1 MERRNA
7 QMLNFNKGLY
17 ITIAVI
23 VLILFV
29 MGSCVTIVPTG
40 YTGVRMSFGQI
51 DPNPLP
57 SDIHYKIPFVQT
69 IHKVN
74 NKQQDIA
81 FPEKVWSVTAENT
94 NVFMEDVVVTY
105 QINGDKS
112 AWIYANVSNYE
123 KNLVS
128 RTLLESA
135 LKASSVTLST
145 DQIPNRGLIEPIAK
159 EKLQIALEEKYGDD
173 VVDVI
178 AVRIGNIDFEPAYN
192 EALEQKQLAQK
203 RLETAQIENKTVI
216 EKAEA
221 EAKAQLLKAQADAD
235 EKLVRAKAEAEA
247 YELLT
252 KKLTSPILLDKYI
265 EKWDGVL
272 PRISGDN
279 SMIFDVSSI
288 LKEYGVQKE
297 N

>member
-1 MERRNA
+1 
-7 QMLNFNKGLY
+7 MLNFNKGLY

-29 MGSCVTIVPTG
+29 IGSCVTIIPTG

>member
-29 MGSCVTIVPTG
+29 MGSCVTIIPTG

>member
-1 MERRNA
+1 MKHW
-7 QMLNFNKGLY
+7 NKNSWL
-17 ITIAVI
+17 
-23 VLILFV
+23 
-29 MGSCVTIVPTG
+29 
-40 YTGVRMSFGQI
+40 
-51 DPNPLP
+51 
-57 SDIHYKIPFVQT
+57 
-69 IHKVN
+69 
-74 NKQQDIA
+74 
-81 FPEKVWSVTAENT
+81 
-94 NVFMEDVVVTY
+94 
-105 QINGDKS
+105 
-112 AWIYANVSNYE
+112 
-123 KNLVS
+123 
-128 RTLLESA
+128 
-135 LKASSVTLST
+135 
-145 DQIPNRGLIEPIAK
+145 
-159 EKLQIALEEKYGDD
+159 
-173 VVDVI
+173 
-178 AVRIGNIDFEPAYN
+178 
-192 EALEQKQLAQK
+192 K

>member
-1 MERRNA
+1 
-7 QMLNFNKGLY
+7 MLNFNKGLY

-29 MGSCVTIVPTG
+29 MGSCVTIIPTG

-112 AWIYANVSNYE
+112 AWIYTNVSNYE

>member
-1 MERRNA
+1 MVISIPKTYKIIFV
-7 QMLNFNKGLY
+7 LVFLITGLLSLS
-17 ITIAVI
+17 ITII
-23 VLILFV
+23 
-29 MGSCVTIVPTG
+29 PTG
-40 YTGVRMSFGQI
+40 YTGVRMSFGQV

-57 SDIHYKIPFVQT
+57 SDIHFKIPFIQT

-74 NKQQDIA
+74 TKQQDIV
-81 FPEKVWSVTAENT
+81 FPERVWSVTAENT

-105 QINGDKS
+105 QINGAKA
-112 AWIYANVSNYE
+112 AWIYGNVSNYKE
-123 KNLVS
+123 NLIS
-128 RTLLESA
+128 RTLVESA

-159 EKLQIALEEKYGDD
+159 EQLQKALDEKYGEE
-173 VVDVI
+173 VVYVI
-178 AVRIGNIDFEPAYN
+178 AARIGNIDFEPAYN

-203 RLETAQIENKTVI
+203 KLETAQIENKTVI

-252 KKLTSPILLDKYI
+252 QKLTNPILLDKYI

-272 PRISGDN
+272 PRISSDN
-279 SMIFDVSSI
+279 SMMFDI
-288 LKEYGVQKE
+288 TELLKDYSASGQTRE
-297 N
+297 NSQQ

>member
-1 MERRNA
+1 
-7 QMLNFNKGLY
+7 MLNFNKGLY

>member
-1 MERRNA
+1 
-7 QMLNFNKGLY
+7 MLNFNKGLY

-29 MGSCVTIVPTG
+29 MGSCVTIIPTG

>member
-1 MERRNA
+1 M
-7 QMLNFNKGLY
+7 
-17 ITIAVI
+17 
-23 VLILFV
+23 
-29 MGSCVTIVPTG
+29 
-40 YTGVRMSFGQI
+40 
-51 DPNPLP
+51 P

-252 KKLTSPILLDKYI
+252 K
-265 EKWDGVL
+265 
-272 PRISGDN
+272 N
-279 SMIFDVSSI
+279 
-288 LKEYGVQKE
+288 
-297 N
+297 

>member
-1 MERRNA
+1 
-7 QMLNFNKGLY
+7 MLNFNKGLY

-29 MGSCVTIVPTG
+29 MGSCVTIIPTG

-203 RLETAQIENKTVI
+203 RLETAQNENKTVI

-288 LKEYGVQKE
+288 LKEYGVQRRT
-297 N
+297 NNI